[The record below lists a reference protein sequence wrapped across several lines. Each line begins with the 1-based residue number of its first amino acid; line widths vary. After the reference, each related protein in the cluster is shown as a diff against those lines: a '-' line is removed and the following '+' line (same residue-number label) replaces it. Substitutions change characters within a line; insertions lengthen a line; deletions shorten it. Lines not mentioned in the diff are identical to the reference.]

1 MGPHEEKNVS
11 EIAGLKPVALKNVLR
26 KSKRPISKEE
36 VIRLV
41 RELAK
46 KLGRAP
52 STREVEIMTP
62 VTRQQ
67 IRRRFGNLTNILR
80 ACELGKPMA
89 GLRIPTSALFRD
101 WATVARKLKK
111 LPSAAEFNKL
121 GKHSVGAFQR
131 LCAQWSAVP
140 RMMFEYAEEKE
151 LESQWG
157 DVVNMM
163 RDRLRNGGA
172 TNPDKWPLLASG
184 HPRIKRDRPVYGPA
198 MLPTTL
204 MHIPTNE
211 AGVMFLFATMALQ
224 MGFMA
229 TIVRSDFPDCEAL
242 REIEPSKW
250 QRVLIEFEYE
260 SRNFLKH
267 GHKVKECDLIVCW
280 EHNWPECPLEVIEL
294 KKVVERMTLMA
305 VK

>member
-1 MGPHEEKNVS
+1 MS
-11 EIAGLKPVALKNVLR
+11 EIAGRKPIAQKAIAR
-26 KSKRPISKEE
+26 KSKKPISKEE
-36 VIRLV
+36 VIQIV
-41 RELAK
+41 RDLAE

-52 STREVEIMTP
+52 STYEIETMTRI
-62 VTRQQ
+62 TRQQ

-80 ACELGKPMA
+80 ACELGKPSA

-111 LPSAAEFNKL
+111 LPSATEFNKL

-151 LESQWG
+151 LESKWG

-163 RDRLRNGGA
+163 RDRLKNGKA
-172 TNPDKWPLLASG
+172 TNPDKWPLPPVG
-184 HPRIKRDRPVYGPA
+184 QPRIKRDRPVYGPA
-198 MLPTTL
+198 MLPTPL

-211 AGVMFLFATMALQ
+211 AGVMFLFATLALQ
-224 MGFMA
+224 LGFMA

-242 REIEPSKW
+242 REVEPKKL

-267 GHKVKECDLIVCW
+267 GHRVKECDIIVCW

-294 KKVVERMTLMA
+294 KKVVERMMRAA
-305 VK
+305 VQ